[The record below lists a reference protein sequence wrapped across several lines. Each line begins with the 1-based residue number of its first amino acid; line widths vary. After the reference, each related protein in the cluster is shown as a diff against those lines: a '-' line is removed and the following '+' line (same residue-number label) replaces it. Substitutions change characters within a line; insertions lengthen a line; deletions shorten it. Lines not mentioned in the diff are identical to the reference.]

1 MVCGYDTYH
10 DARQRKAVGAF
21 VASFNQNFTRY
32 VSSVQIHENNE
43 EISPSFQTHMLKC
56 LRYASYYIVDVYST
70 NNCSLVFFAD
80 IIAMLTARFRTKS
93 SSIEME

>member
-43 EISPSFQTHMLKC
+43 EISPSFQAHMMKC
-56 LRYASYYIVDVYST
+56 LR
-70 NNCSLVFFAD
+70 
-80 IIAMLTARFRTKS
+80 
-93 SSIEME
+93 